1 MLTQRHCFQQP
12 LGTEFP
18 LDFPEAIFVPIALI
32 ATLSRRNLGI
42 RNEGVWGHGIF
53 EFIGIFIGCL
63 RQRILQRNNATTQQ
77 RNHSLINTFETF
89 FTAYMKTGI
98 LRI

>member
-18 LDFPEAIFVPIALI
+18 LNFPEAIFVPIALT
-32 ATLSRRNLGI
+32 ATLNQRNLGI

-53 EFIGIFIGCL
+53 ELIGIFIGCV
-63 RQRILQRNNATTQQ
+63 RQRILERKSKTQQ
-77 RNHSLINTFETF
+77 LSHTF
-89 FTAYMKTGI
+89 F
-98 LRI
+98 

>member
-32 ATLSRRNLGI
+32 ATLSRRNLDI

-53 EFIGIFIGCL
+53 EFIRIIIGCL
-63 RQRILQRNNATTQQ
+63 RQRILERNNATTL
-77 RNHSLINTFETF
+77 S
-89 FTAYMKTGI
+89 
-98 LRI
+98 

>member
-42 RNEGVWGHGIF
+42 RYEGVWGHGIF

-63 RQRILQRNNATTQQ
+63 RQRILERNNATTL
-77 RNHSLINTFETF
+77 S
-89 FTAYMKTGI
+89 YMLLKHLLLHT
-98 LRI
+98 

>member
-1 MLTQRHCFQQP
+1 MLTLHHCFQQP

-18 LDFPEAIFVPIALI
+18 LNFPETIFVPIALI

-53 EFIGIFIGCL
+53 EFIGIFNL
-63 RQRILQRNNATTQQ
+63 LPV
-77 RNHSLINTFETF
+77 
-89 FTAYMKTGI
+89 
-98 LRI
+98 